1 MKDVTINKVSVIRER
16 AEALVAKHGLT
27 LVLEYMRAGASDEPE
42 TAMHHRFRAL
52 VSDAAC
58 ANTCAVLLEA
68 ALHAARAQ
76 ERERCAGILH
86 RALDAAAID
95 HGEQCVGGC
104 ECYENFAEAMM
115 GVEFAIRNP
124 PDSENKEHDDDK

>member
-1 MKDVTINKVSVIRER
+1 MTDTEIRKR
-16 AEALVAKHGLT
+16 AEALVAKHGAEAVIEALT
-27 LVLEYMRAGASDEPE
+27 KWFNSDDRSGECEAVESDLWKEWASDISG
-42 TAMHHRFRAL
+42 TKQLFVHATLF
-52 VSDAAC
+52 
-58 ANTCAVLLEA
+58 
-68 ALHAARAQ
+68 AARAQ

-124 PDSENKEHDDDK
+124 EETQ

>member
-27 LVLEYMRAGASDEPE
+27 
-42 TAMHHRFRAL
+42 
-52 VSDAAC
+52 
-58 ANTCAVLLEA
+58 
-68 ALHAARAQ
+68 LHAARAQ